1 VIVNVTDTIKNAIMV
16 FSTPN
21 GEITQS
27 VTTLNSGMMIKAE
40 YVQKMPNNKGNIHVI
55 DGSVI
60 LDVDRDHISFDKKK
74 NNKIIS
80 NMESGT
86 YKKENIAPS
95 FTEINDSVP
104 APKKSG
110 GCCGG
115 R

>member
-1 VIVNVTDTIKNAIMV
+1 
-16 FSTPN
+16 
-21 GEITQS
+21 
-27 VTTLNSGMMIKAE
+27 
-40 YVQKMPNNKGNIHVI
+40 
-55 DGSVI
+55 
-60 LDVDRDHISFDKKK
+60 
-74 NNKIIS
+74 NKIIS